1 MMVSINCLLL
11 GMTSFV
17 DTFVV
22 NVAKESDIHGSLV
35 KFDDLK
41 ISDLKFLVYNEI
53 NHDIKDKLKHVT
65 TKDDIIEKFG
75 GEQLIPIF
83 LVKKVFFE
91 QLLVDENIHVIVQL
105 LPAAAG
111 KCLLTFYQSNKK

>member
-11 GMTSFV
+11 GKTSFV

-91 QLLVDENIHVIVQL
+91 QLLVDENIHVIIQ
-105 LPAAAG
+105 LPAATG
-111 KCLLTFYQSNKK
+111 KCLLTFYQLNKK